1 MVGSAVLLA
10 WVRGGELGHKRRD
23 RTHLSI
29 SFLLNKV
36 LERLFLSPRVT
47 ACAVRI
53 AILSSKVGREDRF
66 PDKEAQYPIW

>member
-10 WVRGGELGHKRRD
+10 WVSGGELGHERWA

-29 SFLLNKV
+29 SFLPNKV
-36 LERLFLSPRVT
+36 LERFFPSPKVT
-47 ACAVRI
+47 ACGVRI